1 MPTVPTSFVPQVSP
15 QGDGGM
21 VPLQAPP
28 VEGVRNALPEQQ
40 IRFGEAM
47 RSAGNVSFRIGQQLQ
62 DSIDEA
68 AAKAADVELSQ
79 FSNNILRGKDGYLG
93 LQGKDADTR
102 YDETNSAILSAANG
116 IQSRLKNKTQVE
128 LFNQSASRNIVQF
141 QGQMGAHWNN
151 EVPKYLAMESNAR
164 AIQSSQDAINSYSF
178 PDAYAE
184 STAKAEAETAKGLSY
199 LGIYEGS
206 AQYDQSMKKLRSG
219 ITAGVVS
226 RLMDENS
233 YQEGLYYLEEQNKS
247 KLIDE
252 PTYQSL
258 RSGLIANR
266 DRQMVIELTYAIKN
280 GYPLTTRSGT
290 GNYSTPVVGGE
301 IVSFSENEYS
311 TKDKKK
317 VLSGLTLEVSSGT
330 QIRSPGRS
338 TVEDYTE
345 GGSTVTLRNEDGT
358 QFHFQGIVPLNIK
371 NGDKIARNQ
380 IIGMAMDDKENPGK
394 ANLTY
399 SFTKDG
405 KLKDPQNAN
414 VLVEDVVR
422 PKTNTL
428 QDQLARARQIPNL
441 EMRNQVESSLRQEHE
456 QDVADF
462 NKAYNENKLAIY
474 NMDAAGVLPN
484 QKKEFEERFAFLT
497 PDDRQKF
504 NAPKNAQKQ
513 EQASLNADLAITTAG
528 GPTPEL
534 LEKYSGDLTGPKLID
549 YMKQMQT
556 VRSSSASFDQD
567 KFSML
572 LRQEKLAAYAD
583 PKNDTDKLKTLQ
595 IRNAVNTEIQKQTNL
610 TGKEPSNEEK
620 ERIMMR
626 VITDRSYI
634 SQFFTDPQVPTSSL
648 TKEERKKAYK
658 IVNGTEI
665 PIGIYEELSSMLIAK
680 QIDSNVKKAIEEQ
693 EQSKNA
699 DLSDQEKQDIKIKII
714 KDSAMK
720 EPADL
725 DILYI
730 FNRSKK

>member
-102 YDETNSAILSAANG
+102 YEETNSAILSAANG

-178 PDAYAE
+178 SQDGYVE

-233 YQEGLYYLEEQNKS
+233 YQEGLYYLEKQNKS

-266 DRQMVIELTYAIKN
+266 NRQMVAELTYNIRETGQLITNA
-280 GYPLTTRSGT
+280 GT
-290 GNYSTPVVGGE
+290 GNYLAPVLGGE
-301 IVSFSENEYS
+301 VVRFSENEYS
-311 TKDKKK
+311 TEDQKTFK
-317 VLSGLTLEVSSGT
+317 SGLTLKVSSGT
-330 QIRSPGRS
+330 QVRSPGRS

-345 GGSTVTLRNEDGT
+345 GSNTVILKNEDGSR
-358 QFHFQGIVPLNIK
+358 FNFEGIVPLNIK
-371 NGDKIARNQ
+371 QGDQISRGQ
-380 IIGMAMDDKENPGK
+380 IIGTAMDDKKELGK
-394 ANLTY
+394 ATLTY
-399 SFTKDG
+399 SFVKDG
-405 KLKDPQNAN
+405 VVKNPSNTN
-414 VLVEDVVR
+414 VLVENVDR
-422 PKTNTL
+422 PKTNTIR
-428 QDQLARARQIPNL
+428 DQLALANQIPDS
-441 EMRNQVESSLRQEHE
+441 EMRDQVSSLLKQKHAQDAAIYKDAYNDLKFQIYNMYAAGTEIPEKMLASLNPEDQKEFDAKKLESSSL
-456 QDVADF
+456 DA
-462 NKAYNENKLAIY
+462 KLAI
-474 NMDAAGVLPN
+474 A
-484 QKKEFEERFAFLT
+484 
-497 PDDRQKF
+497 
-504 NAPKNAQKQ
+504 
-513 EQASLNADLAITTAG
+513 TAG
-528 GPTPEL
+528 GANQDL
-534 LEKYSGDLTGPKLID
+534 LIKYGAKLTKQDRLI
-549 YMKQMQT
+549 YLNQMNT
-556 VRSSSASFDQD
+556 AGSSPASFDQD
-567 KFSML
+567 TFSLL
-572 LRQEKLAAYAD
+572 LRQEKFAAYAD
-583 PKNDTDKLKTLQ
+583 PKNDIDKLKALQ
-595 IRNAVNTEIQKQTNL
+595 MRDDVNTRIQKQKQS
-610 TGKEPSNEEK
+610 TGKDPSDEEK
-620 ERIMMR
+620 RTIMMR
-626 VITDRSYI
+626 VIADRSYI
-634 SQFFTDPQVPTSSL
+634 SKSFAPDPQVPTASL
-648 TKEERKKAYK
+648 TKEEKKKAYK
-658 IVNGTEI
+658 YVMGTKTSFENYEKAQDI
-665 PIGIYEELSSMLIAK
+665 FVGGKTITKEMYEEISMVLAEQGEK
-680 QIDSNVKKAIEEQ
+680 NTEENVLKMLKVLEMLEEKG
-693 EQSKNA
+693 SK
-699 DLSDQEKQDIKIKII
+699 
-714 KDSAMK
+714 
-720 EPADL
+720 
-725 DILYI
+725 
-730 FNRSKK
+730 

>member
-15 QGDGGM
+15 QGDGGI

-102 YDETNSAILSAANG
+102 YEETNSAILSAANG

-178 PDAYAE
+178 SQDAYVE
-184 STAKAEAETAKGLSY
+184 STAKAEAETAKGLS
-199 LGIYEGS
+199 LFGIYEGS
-206 AQYDQSMKKLRSG
+206 AQYDQSMKKVRSG

-233 YQEGLYYLEEQNKS
+233 YQEGLYYLEEQNNS

-266 DRQMVIELTYAIKN
+266 DRQMRIELTYAIRN
-280 GYPLTTRSGT
+280 GYPLTVPSGT
-290 GNYSTPVVGGE
+290 GNYSNPVVGGE

-311 TKDKKK
+311 TKDGKK
-317 VLSGLTLEVSSGT
+317 VLSGLTLEVGSGT

-338 TVEDYTE
+338 TVEDYKE
-345 GGSTVTLRNEDGT
+345 GDSTVTLRNEDGT

-371 NGDKIARNQ
+371 QGDKIARNQ
-380 IIGMAMDDKENPGK
+380 IIGVAMDDKENPGR

-414 VLVEDVVR
+414 VLVENVDV

-428 QDQLARARQIPNL
+428 QDQLARADQIPDS
-441 EMRNQVESSLRQEHE
+441 EMRGQVRSLLKQEYAQDAALYANAYDDLKFQIRNMYAAGTKIPEKMFAALNPEDRKEFDAKKLESSSL
-456 QDVADF
+456 DA
-462 NKAYNENKLAIY
+462 KLAI
-474 NMDAAGVLPN
+474 AEAGGANKELLIKYGTKLTN
-484 QKKEFEERFAFLT
+484 Q
-497 PDDRQKF
+497 DRLVY
-504 NAPKNAQKQ
+504 
-513 EQASLNADLAITTAG
+513 LNQMNTAG
-528 GPTPEL
+528 
-534 LEKYSGDLTGPKLID
+534 
-549 YMKQMQT
+549 
-556 VRSSSASFDQD
+556 SSPASFDQNT
-567 KFSML
+567 FSLL
-572 LRQEKLAAYAD
+572 LRQEKFDAYAD
-583 PKNDTDKLKTLQ
+583 PKKDIDKLRALQ
-595 IRNAVNTEIQKQTNL
+595 MRDDVNTRIQKQKQS
-610 TGKEPSNEEK
+610 TGKDPSDEEK
-620 ERIMMR
+620 RMIMMR
-626 VITDRSYI
+626 VIADRSYI
-634 SQFFTDPQVPTSSL
+634 SQWFTDPQVPTSSL
-648 TKEERKKAYK
+648 TKEEKKKAYK
-658 IVNGTEI
+658 YVMGTETSFENYEKA
-665 PIGIYEELSSMLIAK
+665 PGILVGGKTITKEMYEEISMVLAEQGEK
-680 QIDSNVKKAIEEQ
+680 NTEENVLNMLKVLETLEEKG
-693 EQSKNA
+693 SK
-699 DLSDQEKQDIKIKII
+699 
-714 KDSAMK
+714 
-720 EPADL
+720 
-725 DILYI
+725 
-730 FNRSKK
+730 

>member
-15 QGDGGM
+15 QGDGGI

-102 YDETNSAILSAANG
+102 YEETNSAILSAANG

-178 PDAYAE
+178 SQDAYVE
-184 STAKAEAETAKGLSY
+184 SITKAEAETAKGLSY

-206 AQYDQSMKKLRSG
+206 AQYDQSMKKVRSV

-266 DRQMVIELTYAIKN
+266 DRQMAIELTDNIRKTGQLITNA
-280 GYPLTTRSGT
+280 GT
-290 GNYSTPVVGGE
+290 GNYLAPVLGGE
-301 IVSFSENEYS
+301 VVRFSENEYS
-311 TKDKKK
+311 TEDQKTFK
-317 VLSGLTLEVSSGT
+317 SGLTLKVSSGT
-330 QIRSPGRS
+330 QVRSPGRC

-345 GGSTVTLRNEDGT
+345 GSNKVILKNEDGSR
-358 QFHFQGIVPLNIK
+358 FNFEGIVPLNIK
-371 NGDKIARNQ
+371 QGDQISRGQ
-380 IIGMAMDDKENPGK
+380 IIGTAMDDKKELGK
-394 ANLTY
+394 ATLTY
-399 SFTKDG
+399 SFIKNGVVKNPSNT
-405 KLKDPQNAN
+405 N
-414 VLVEDVVR
+414 VLVENVDR
-422 PKTNTL
+422 PKTNTIR
-428 QDQLARARQIPNL
+428 DQLALADQIPDS
-441 EMRNQVESSLRQEHE
+441 EMRGRVRSLLKQEYA
-456 QDVADF
+456 QDAALYAD
-462 NKAYNENKLAIY
+462 AYNENKLAIY
-474 NMDAAGVLPN
+474 NMDAAGTEIPE
-484 QKKEFEERFAFLT
+484 KMFAALN
-497 PDDRQKF
+497 PEDRQKF

-513 EQASLNADLAITTAG
+513 KQASLNAEYEITAAG

-534 LEKYSGDLTGPKLID
+534 LEKYSSDLTGPKLIA
-549 YMKQMQT
+549 YTKQMQT
-556 VRSSSASFDQD
+556 VRSSSASFDQE
-567 KFSML
+567 KFGLL
-572 LRQEKLAAYAD
+572 LRQNGLAAYAD
-583 PKNDTDKLKTLQ
+583 PKEDDKLKALQ
-595 IRNAVNTEIQKQTNL
+595 MRDAVNTEIQKQMNL

-620 ERIMMR
+620 QRIMMS
-626 VITDRSYI
+626 VIKDESYI
-634 SQFFTDPQVPTSSL
+634 SRSFATDRKVPTSSL
-648 TKEERKKAYK
+648 TAKEREKAYK
-658 IVNGTEI
+658 IVNKTEI
-665 PIGIYEELSSMLIAK
+665 PIETYDQIGSAIITMLI
-680 QIDSNVKKAIEEQ
+680 NTETEKAIEAA
-693 EQSKNA
+693 EQSKKEGMPDKEWEA
-699 DLSDQEKQDIKIKII
+699 IKEGIRIKVI
-714 KDSAMK
+714 KDNAMK
-720 EPADL
+720 KPTDQNIL
-725 DILYI
+725 DV